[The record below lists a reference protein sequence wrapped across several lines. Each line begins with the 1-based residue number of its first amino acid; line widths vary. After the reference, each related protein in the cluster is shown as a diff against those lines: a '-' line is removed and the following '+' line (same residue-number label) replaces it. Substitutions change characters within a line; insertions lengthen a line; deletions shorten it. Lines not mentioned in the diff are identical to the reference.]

1 MMRIG
6 KILRVMPL
14 VVMAALPLHLN
25 AQNMENESQNGA
37 VPQMSAFPTGN
48 ENVAYRQ

>member
-1 MMRIG
+1 MIRIG

-37 VPQMSAFPTGN
+37 DERLPD
-48 ENVAYRQ
+48 RK